1 MKPKAEREAGLPVE
15 TRRFDSSH
23 YREIKR
29 RNVVRLIRTYLAP
42 LIILTIYFYYQYSAM
57 VSVSRRL
64 HLKAIAENQGNTL
77 DLFLYERKVNLANV
91 IDDPKFTIPPSSA
104 IIHSYLEKLQKSCSA
119 FVDLGY
125 FDSSGVQAAY
135 AGPYPS
141 LENRNYSSEGWFQTL
156 RSSRESVIIT
166 DIYLGFRQQPHFTI
180 ATSRVLA
187 GAFVVVRASLAPE
200 RIYEY
205 MRSLEGSNE
214 VSISIV
220 NPAGYYQL
228 VTPHIG
234 TPLETSAFVPPRE
247 PAVAAAEA
255 RIEGST
261 LPYAYAWLR
270 NADWALIVQL
280 AAPNNQS
287 FLSGLHLR
295 LLGISAAL
303 ILLSLV
309 VVFRRARRIAE
320 FQIESDET
328 RAQLEHAAKLASVGE
343 LAAGIAHEINN
354 PLAAI
359 SEEAGLMKDLLD
371 PAYEETAQPGE
382 MVSHLESIQES
393 VFRCRDIT
401 RKLLGFVRSD
411 TVDLRPHDIRALID
425 SVIDGF
431 LVRELAAANID
442 IVSHYSDDVPE
453 FVTDGNQL
461 QQVFL
466 NMLNN
471 SVDAIGNRPG
481 RITITITRLSHEA
494 CVAISDTG
502 AGMHPDQIA
511 KIFLPFY
518 TTKEVGKGT
527 GLGLL
532 VSYGIIKNLGGR
544 IEVSSQP
551 GKGSTFTVVLP
562 IRSG

>member
-1 MKPKAEREAGLPVE
+1 MSTKDELQAALPAG
-15 TRRFDSSH
+15 THRFASSH

-29 RNVVRLIRTYLAP
+29 RNLIRLARTYLAP
-42 LIILTIYFYYQYSAM
+42 LIILTVYFYYQYSGLVAE
-57 VSVSRRL
+57 SRRL
-64 HLKAIAENQGNTL
+64 HLKAIAESQGNTL
-77 DLFLYERKVNLANV
+77 DLFLYERIINLANV
-91 IDDPKFTIPPSSA
+91 IDDPKFSFPPSSA
-104 IIHSYLEKLQKSCSA
+104 VIQSYLEKLQKNCSA

-125 FDSSGVQAAY
+125 FDSSAVQAAY

-141 LENRNYSSEGWFQTL
+141 LENRNYRSEGWFEALQ
-156 RSSRESVIIT
+156 SGQKNVIIT
-166 DIYLGFRQQPHFTI
+166 DIYLGFRQKPHFTI
-180 ATSRVLA
+180 ATSRLRGKA
-187 GAFVVVRASLAPE
+187 LVVIRASLAPE

-220 NPAGYYQL
+220 NPAGLYQL

-234 TPLETSAFVPPRE
+234 TSLETSAFVPPRE
-247 PAVAAAEA
+247 PALAAAEA
-255 RIEGST
+255 TIEGST

-280 AAPNNQS
+280 AAPDKRS
-287 FLSGLHLR
+287 FLFGLHVR
-295 LLGISAAL
+295 VLGISAVL

-309 VVFRRARRIAE
+309 VIVRRARRVAE
-320 FQIESDET
+320 FQMESDET
-328 RAQLEHAAKLASVGE
+328 KAQLEHAAKLASVGE

-371 PAYEETAQPGE
+371 PAYPETPEPGE
-382 MVSHLESIQES
+382 MAAHLESIQES

-425 SVIDGF
+425 NVVDGF
-431 LVRELAAANID
+431 LVRELAAENIE
-442 IVSHYSDDVPE
+442 IVRNYG
-453 FVTDGNQL
+453 DGIPALIVDEHQL

-466 NMLNN
+466 NILNN
-471 SVDAIGNRPG
+471 AVDAIGNQAG
-481 RITITITRLSHEA
+481 RITITTVRRNEEA
-494 CVAISDTG
+494 HIAVADTG
-502 AGMHPDQIA
+502 PGMNPEQLQ

-527 GLGLL
+527 GLGLS

-544 IEVSSQP
+544 IDVKSRP
-551 GKGSTFTVVLP
+551 GHGSTFTVVLP
-562 IRSG
+562 VRHS

>member
-1 MKPKAEREAGLPVE
+1 MTTKDEREAGPPAV
-15 TRRFDSSH
+15 THRFDSSH

-29 RNVVRLIRTYLAP
+29 RNLVRLARTYLAP
-42 LIILTIYFYYQYSAM
+42 LIILTVYFYYQYSAM
-57 VSVSRRL
+57 VAESRRL

-77 DLFLYERKVNLANV
+77 DLFLYERQVNLANV
-91 IDDPKFTIPPSSA
+91 IDDPKFVIPPNSA
-104 IIHSYLEKLQKSCSA
+104 TIQNYLEKLQKSCSA

-125 FDSSGVQAAY
+125 FDSTGVQAAY
-135 AGPYPS
+135 AGPFPS
-141 LENRNYSSEGWFQTL
+141 LENRNYSSEAWFETL
-156 RSSRESVIIT
+156 QSGNKSVIIT
-166 DIYLGFRQQPHFTI
+166 DIYLGFRQKPHFTI
-180 ATSRVLA
+180 ATSRVIG

-214 VSISIV
+214 VAISIV
-220 NPAGYYQL
+220 NPAGLYQL

-234 TPLETSAFVPPRE
+234 TPLQTSAFVPPHE
-247 PAVAAAEA
+247 PPLAAAEA
-255 RIEGST
+255 TIEGST
-261 LPYAYAWLR
+261 LPYAYSWLR

-280 AAPNNQS
+280 AVPGNQS

-295 LLGISAAL
+295 VLGISAAL
-303 ILLSLV
+303 ILLS
-309 VVFRRARRIAE
+309 VFVIVRRAKRVAE
-320 FQIESDET
+320 FQMESDET
-328 RAQLEHAAKLASVGE
+328 KVQLEHAAKLASVGE

-371 PAYEETAQPGE
+371 PAYPDEPRPGE
-382 MVSHLESIQES
+382 LAEHLDSIQES

-411 TVDLRPHDIRALID
+411 TVDLRPHDVRALID
-425 SVIDGF
+425 SVVDGF
-431 LVRELAAANID
+431 LVRELAAENIEITRNYED
-442 IVSHYSDDVPE
+442 GIPDL
-453 FVTDGNQL
+453 VTDEHQL

-466 NMLNN
+466 NILNN
-471 SVDAIGNRPG
+471 AVDAIGHQPG
-481 RITITITRLSHEA
+481 RISIRIIRRNDEVFT
-494 CVAISDTG
+494 AIADTG
-502 AGMHPDQIA
+502 TGMSREQLQ
-511 KIFLPFY
+511 KIFLPFF

-527 GLGLL
+527 GLGLS

-544 IEVSSQP
+544 IEVKSQP

-562 IRSG
+562 IRRS